1 MLAVALQP
9 VLRFQVLQVYYYN
22 TLTNESS
29 WEKPKDYAG
38 DVSKASAQLT
48 PVSTQPVKGTE
59 WSEVVCAD
67 GRKYYFNGST
77 QVRQSIADL
86 PVLQNMHLVQSVKH
100 AARCLSGA
108 GSNLCR
114 FGCINEMMSGVK
126 GCCQMVCVA
135 LQETS
140 WTAPPEVKAVLGK
153 KAQVVSEP
161 LSAQLS
167 RPHCKKCI

>member
-1 MLAVALQP
+1 MLRGRACCVQGLLRTSVSGMLAVALQP

-77 QVRQSIADL
+77 QVRQSVADL
-86 PVLQNMHLVQSVKH
+86 PVLQNMHLV
-100 AARCLSGA
+100 
-108 GSNLCR
+108 
-114 FGCINEMMSGVK
+114 
-126 GCCQMVCVA
+126 
-135 LQETS
+135 
-140 WTAPPEVKAVLGK
+140 
-153 KAQVVSEP
+153 
-161 LSAQLS
+161 
-167 RPHCKKCI
+167 